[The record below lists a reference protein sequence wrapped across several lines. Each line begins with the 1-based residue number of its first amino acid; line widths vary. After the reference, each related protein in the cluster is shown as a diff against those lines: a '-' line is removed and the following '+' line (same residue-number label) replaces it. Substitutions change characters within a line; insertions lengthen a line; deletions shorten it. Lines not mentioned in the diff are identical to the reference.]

1 MNKEQNKKQVYVR
14 PETKVLGVATEQH
27 LLEFSGGHNDAGN
40 DNDPMHAYFL
50 PPAPA
55 KTRQTTGSRSPTRKA
70 SLPFHWKKTALRL
83 QHAS

>member
-40 DNDPMHAYFL
+40 DNDPMHAKGVNFFDEEE
-50 PPAPA
+50 
-55 KTRQTTGSRSPTRKA
+55 TIGTTFYSKNP
-70 SLPFHWKKTALRL
+70 WEE
-83 QHAS
+83 